1 MGEQPTMASADDN
14 LDVSQAH
21 RRHPLERQAGCLSKA
36 KLAWNT
42 YSFLWLQPLLR
53 LGARRPLQL
62 EDIWEMPP
70 EYKAAQIF
78 RVAENAWAS
87 EVARGDKKPSL
98 MRVLFGITRHWFPV
112 WLCCVVVFLV
122 VQGLLPNLLKKYL
135 ELLED
140 ETASTESLLLYS
152 TILVICYIMMAAVMP
167 NAVHIMRGRFGTVW
181 RFAVQG
187 LIYRGLLHL
196 NQETRLAVGSSVV
209 NLMSVDAERFSMV
222 TEYANSI
229 QQPLLLVVISG
240 VMVYQIGWV
249 ALLGVGLLA
258 ATLPLMLKIGNLVG
272 KARRSMVMSSDAR
285 VRATSQCINGVRIF
299 KMHGWTPKAHSL
311 IASLRRKE
319 TEALSR
325 LLRLRGLN
333 MLFGFVV
340 PSLAALVVFGTHVA
354 LGGKVS
360 PSIVFPVL
368 GMLKMV
374 QLVMVVLPQFVSGL
388 ADFKVA
394 HERVKRFLILAFQD
408 PWSSDSRF
416 GNTPDGLAIQ
426 LQSASFAWRITE
438 DQKQLKRMIAKGK
451 GKGKGAGKCDGKDV
465 ESTSTGDKSNGTGK
479 DGRKEAG
486 NESQC
491 KVEDNLELRDINL
504 AVPEGGL
511 CIILGPV
518 GSGKTSLL
526 QAILGEMRMSES
538 SQGSCRIREGL
549 QVRLCGQEP
558 WIQSANL
565 RDNVLY
571 NREFDEAAYYAAV
584 SAAQLSVDIES
595 LPQGDQTEIG
605 ERGINLSGGQK
616 ARVALARALYGAN
629 GNQLL
634 ILDDVLSA
642 VDAEVGARIVQQG
655 LLGVL
660 RKQTRV
666 IVSNTFLHHL
676 LPSADV
682 IVVLSKGCV
691 EVQGSLS
698 DVLSGSAWLRS
709 VYGDGPTQ
717 DQMDRMQEAGA
728 EGFENDGANATP
740 QIIKKPKLAG
750 SPSAVEGK
758 DSAERDSGKLYT
770 AEERVVGVLSL
781 DVYKQYFAR
790 ATRRGRGGCT
800 FAGLLLL
807 ILVAELV
814 RTSGELWIATWAAQ
828 SSGSALIRS
837 DWLEK
842 QNVVF
847 WIGGLGV
854 LVALLIPAGII
865 KVTSFM
871 ATAARIAQNT
881 HDTMLNCILRAPVNT
896 YFDVTPTGR
905 ILNRFSRDL
914 DSMDMQLP
922 IFMFSFLENSF
933 FVVSV
938 LSVACASS
946 YTILVVVPLLAI
958 IFVWTRRFF
967 AASMREIKRIEGI
980 TRSPLYSLFAET
992 STGLSHIRAFG
1003 MVEHI
1008 YSRYA
1013 ALADQNFRV
1022 YFHQIAAGPW
1032 LGQRLNIL
1040 AGVLVS
1046 SIAYSGALMPRRPGH
1061 ASLIGFALSTS
1072 LGLMGRLIQTTM
1084 MSIETENHMTAVE
1097 RLQHFSSIPQEPLD
1111 TETSPLIGTQQLQ
1124 SAWKQNWPSAGC
1136 IKFENVS
1143 MCYRPGLPDVLQD
1156 LSISIP
1162 AGQSVGIIGRTG
1174 SGKSST
1180 MLAILRFVEPRSGA
1194 IYIDGTDIAEV
1205 PLQQLRASAV
1215 SIIPQDP
1222 YLFEGSV
1229 RENLD
1234 PFSAQ
1239 NEAEL
1244 WQALEQVSVA
1254 EAIKNIGGLEAKI
1267 AEGAENLS
1275 AGQRQL
1281 MCIARA
1287 MLRHPKIVLVDEAT
1301 ASIDTVTDQVIQSSL
1316 RTCFKGCTCLTI
1328 AHRLETIVESD
1339 RIICLSNGRLK
1350 EEGSPKKLLAD
1361 TRSEF
1366 AQMAA
1371 HAGLSVLDKE
1381 QQTPLETNAIVAL

>member
-1 MGEQPTMASADDN
+1 MIAGKDDH
-14 LDVSQAH
+14 LEVPQAP
-21 RRHPLERQAGCLSKA
+21 RRHPLERQRGCLSNA
-36 KLAWNT
+36 RLAWNT

-53 LGARRPLQL
+53 LGAKRPLQL

-70 EYKAAQIF
+70 EYKAEYIF
-78 RVAENAWAS
+78 SQAENAWTS
-87 EVARGDKKPSL
+87 LVARGDRKPSL
-98 MRVLFGITRHWFPV
+98 MRVLFGLTWHWFPA
-112 WLCCVVVFLV
+112 WLGCVIVVLV
-122 VQGLLPNLLKKYL
+122 VQGLLPHLLKRYL
-135 ELLED
+135 EILED
-140 ETASTESLLLYS
+140 ETASTESLMLYC
-152 TILVICYIMMAAVMP
+152 TILSMSFLMSSTVMP
-167 NAVHIMRGRFGTVW
+167 NAVYIMRGRLGTVW

-196 NQETRLAVGSSVV
+196 NQETKVAVGSSVV

-240 VMVYQIGWV
+240 VMVHQIGWV

-258 ATLPLMLKIGNLVG
+258 ATIPMMLKIGNMVG
-272 KARRSMVMSSDAR
+272 KARHNMVMCSDAR
-285 VRATSQCINGVRIF
+285 VRATSQCINGIRVF

-311 IASLRRKE
+311 ISSLRRKE

-354 LGGKVS
+354 MGGKVS
-360 PSIVFPVL
+360 PSIIFPVL
-368 GMLKMV
+368 AMLKML
-374 QLVMVVLPQFVSGL
+374 QLVMAVLPQFVSGL
-388 ADFKVA
+388 ADFEVA
-394 HERVKRFLILAFQD
+394 HERVKRFLILAFKE
-408 PWSSDSRF
+408 PWATNSRF
-416 GNTPDGLAIQ
+416 SNVPEGLAIQ
-426 LQSASFAWRITE
+426 LQSASFAWRKPE
-438 DQKQLKRMIAKGK
+438 HLQWMKGKGSGK
-451 GKGKGAGKCDGKDV
+451 GKGNSKRTDA
-465 ESTSTGDKSNGTGK
+465 K
-479 DGRKEAG
+479 DGGGSENKSEHNDQG
-486 NESQC
+486 S
-491 KVEDNLELRDINL
+491 LELRDINL

-511 CIILGPV
+511 CVILGPV

-526 QAILGEMRMSES
+526 QALLGEMRPSEG
-538 SQGSCRIREGL
+538 SQGFCRIREDL
-549 QVRLCGQEP
+549 QVRFCGQEP

-565 RDNVLY
+565 RENVLY
-571 NREFDEAAYYAAV
+571 NRTFDENAYNAAV

-595 LPQGDQTEIG
+595 LPKGDQTEIG

-616 ARVALARALYGAN
+616 ARVALARALYGAS
-629 GNQLL
+629 GSQLL

-676 LPSADV
+676 LPSADL
-682 IVVLSKGCV
+682 IVVLSRGEV
-691 EVQGSLS
+691 EVQGSLP
-698 DVLSGSAWLRS
+698 DVLSASTWLRS

-717 DQMDRMQEAGA
+717 KLTDGMQDVRSGVIKSDGADEALQIPVGTALGAKASCKSA
-728 EGFENDGANATP
+728 EGLSEAEG
-740 QIIKKPKLAG
+740 KG
-750 SPSAVEGK
+750 AVEQDG
-758 DSAERDSGKLYT
+758 GKLYA
-770 AEERVVGVLSL
+770 AEDRKVGVLSL
-781 DVYKQYFAR
+781 NVYKQYFAR

-814 RTSGELWIATWAAQ
+814 RTSGELWIAAWAAQ
-828 SSGSALIRS
+828 SSGSPLIQA
-837 DWLEK
+837 DWLEN
-842 QNVVF
+842 QDVTF
-847 WIGGLGV
+847 WVAGLGV
-854 LVALLIPAGII
+854 LVALLIPAGIV
-865 KVTSFM
+865 KVTAFM
-871 ATAARIAQNT
+871 ATAAQIAQNT
-881 HDTMLNCILRAPVNT
+881 HDTMLSCILRAPVNT

-922 IFMFSFLENSF
+922 IFMFIFLEYSL
-933 FVVSV
+933 FVISV
-938 LSVACASS
+938 LSIACASS
-946 YTILVVVPLLAI
+946 YTILVVVPILILV
-958 IFVWTRRFF
+958 FVWTRRFF
-967 AASMREIKRIEGI
+967 AASVREIKRIEGI

-1003 MVEHI
+1003 MVDHI
-1008 YSRYA
+1008 YARYA
-1013 ALADQNFRV
+1013 ALADQNFQV
-1022 YFHQIAAGPW
+1022 HFHQTAAGPW
-1032 LGQRLNIL
+1032 LGQRLNL
-1040 AGVLVS
+1040 LSGVLVT
-1046 SIAYSGALMPRRPGH
+1046 SIAFSGALMPRRPGH

-1072 LGLMGRLIQTTM
+1072 LGLMGRIIQTTM

-1097 RLQHFSSIPQEPLD
+1097 RLQHFSSVPQEPLEI
-1111 TETSPLIGTQQLQ
+1111 ETPPLIGANRLH
-1124 SAWKQNWPSAGC
+1124 AWKQNWPSAGC
-1136 IKFENVS
+1136 IEFENVS
-1143 MCYRPGLPDVLQD
+1143 LCYRPGLPDVLQE

-1162 AGQSVGIIGRTG
+1162 AGECVGIIGRTG

-1180 MLAILRFVEPRSGA
+1180 MLAVLRLIEPRSGA
-1194 IYIDGTDIAEV
+1194 IYIDGTDIADV

-1239 NEAEL
+1239 TESDL

-1254 EAIKNIGGLEAKI
+1254 EAVRNIGGLEAKV

-1301 ASIDTVTDQVIQSSL
+1301 ASIDTATDQVIQSAL
-1316 RTCFKGCTCLTI
+1316 RNCFKGCTCLTI
-1328 AHRLETIVESD
+1328 AHRLETVLESD

-1350 EEGSPKKLLAD
+1350 EDGSPKKLLAD
-1361 TRSEF
+1361 AQSEF

-1371 HAGLSVLDKE
+1371 HAGLMVLDKE
-1381 QQTPLETNAIVAL
+1381 QEGPLRQKALVPL